1 MGNLE
6 SDIAVIKNDI
16 AHIKEGIEEI
26 KNNCQNRDKDCDC
39 KFNELYNSRA
49 DQLLKIKEI
58 EGQISFHNK
67 VLAGLGTL
75 FIALIAVAG
84 DLVSW
89 IRGG

>member
-26 KNNCQNRDKDCDC
+26 KNNCQSRDEDCDC
-39 KFNELYNSRA
+39 KFKELYEFKNMQSV
-49 DQLLKIKEI
+49 KITEI